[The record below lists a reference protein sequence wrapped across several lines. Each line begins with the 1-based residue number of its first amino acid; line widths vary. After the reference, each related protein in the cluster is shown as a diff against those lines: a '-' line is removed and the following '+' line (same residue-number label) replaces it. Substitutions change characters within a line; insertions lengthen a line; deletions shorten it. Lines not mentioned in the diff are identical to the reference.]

1 MKSHTTLLA
10 LAAIVL
16 AGVSLAAQ
24 APVTG
29 SPNPESLFTSTD
41 RKLNANKQAVMHIMR
56 DLLEAGHWSD
66 APKYLTAEYIQHN
79 PNILSGLESVMKF
92 FGSRPQGTIPAPN
105 AWRTKVVSVVAEG
118 DLVVVGVVREMPNP
132 REPGKTFTTTWFDMW
147 RIKDGKADEHWDY
160 GVIAPAAPAGRG
172 Q

>member
-10 LAAIVL
+10 LVAIVL

-24 APVTG
+24 APVVG
-29 SPNPESLFTSTD
+29 SPAPESLFTSKD
-41 RKLNANKQAVMHIMR
+41 PKLNTNKQAVMHIMR

-79 PNILSGLESVMKF
+79 PNIQSGLESVMKF

-105 AWRTKVVSVVAEG
+105 AWRTKIVSVVAEG

-132 REPGKTFTTTWFDMW
+132 RDPGKTYTTTWFDMW
-147 RIKDGKADEHWDY
+147 RMKGGKADEHWDY
-160 GVIAPAAPAGRG
+160 GTIAPPAAGRG